1 MDLFGGAATEAK
13 IVPRANGWYTAEQV
27 LVCSCTVTV
36 LEVTAAKIWNQ
47 QQKSPFIPL
56 CGASAISASLRFIFL
71 GTAEDYVSQPRVVSS
86 LEPRD
91 RILANKW

>member
-27 LVCSCTVTV
+27 LVCSCTVTA

-47 QQKSPFIPL
+47 QH
-56 CGASAISASLRFIFL
+56 CGASAISTSSRFIFL
-71 GTAEDYVSQPRVVSS
+71 GTTEDYVSQPRVVSS